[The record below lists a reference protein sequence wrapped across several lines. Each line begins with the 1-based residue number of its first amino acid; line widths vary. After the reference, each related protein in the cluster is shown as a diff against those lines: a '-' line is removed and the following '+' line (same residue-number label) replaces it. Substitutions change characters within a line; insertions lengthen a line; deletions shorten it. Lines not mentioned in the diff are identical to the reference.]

1 MQKASGRPDPFP
13 PTDHDHRRCVAD
25 AVAAAERLCAQ
36 EGLSF
41 TALRRRVLELVWS
54 SHGPVG
60 AYELLD
66 ALRGE
71 GRRAAPPTVYR
82 ALEFLRAH
90 GLVHRIES
98 LNGFIGCAR
107 PDRRHGGQ
115 FLICRDCGAAAELD
129 DAAIADAVRRR
140 ASELGFAVDRQTI
153 EISGQCPR
161 CRGAAGTEASHGATR

>member
-1 MQKASGRPDPFP
+1 MQDASGVLAPFP
-13 PTDHDHRRCVAD
+13 PTNHDHGRCVAD
-25 AVAAAERLCAQ
+25 AVAAAEALCAR
-36 EGLSF
+36 EGLAF

-66 ALRGE
+66 ALRAE

-98 LNGFIGCAR
+98 LNAFIGCVR
-107 PDRRHGGQ
+107 PDRHHGGQ
-115 FLICRDCGAAAELD
+115 FLICRDCGAAAEID
-129 DAAIADAVRRR
+129 DSTIADAVRNR
-140 ASELGFAVDRQTI
+140 AEALGFTVDRQTI
-153 EISGQCPR
+153 EIAGRCPR
-161 CRGAAGTEASHGATR
+161 CRGAGRREG

>member
-1 MQKASGRPDPFP
+1 MADASGVLAPFP
-13 PTDHDHRRCVAD
+13 PTNHDHERCVAD
-25 AVAAAERLCAQ
+25 AVAAAERLCAR
-36 EGLSF
+36 EGLAF

-82 ALEFLRAH
+82 ALEFLREH

-98 LNGFIGCAR
+98 RNGFIGCAR
-107 PDRRHGGQ
+107 PDRHHGGQ
-115 FLICRDCGAAAELD
+115 FLICRDCGAAAEID
-129 DAAIADAVRRR
+129 DATIAGAVHRR
-140 ASELGFAVDRQTI
+140 AEALGFAVDRQTI
-153 EISGQCPR
+153 EITGRCPR
-161 CRGAAGTEASHGATR
+161 CRRAAGKR

>member
-1 MQKASGRPDPFP
+1 MPEAPGALAPFP
-13 PTDHDHRRCVAD
+13 PTNHDHGRCVAD
-25 AVAAAERLCAQ
+25 AVAAAERLCKRD
-36 EGLSF
+36 GLAF

-98 LNGFIGCAR
+98 LNAFIGCAR
-107 PDRRHGGQ
+107 PDRHHGGQ
-115 FLICRDCGAAAELD
+115 FLICRDCGAAAEID
-129 DAAIADAVRRR
+129 DPTIAGAVHRR
-140 ASELGFAVDRQTI
+140 AAALGFTVDRQTI

-161 CRGAAGTEASHGATR
+161 CRRTGGEDSGNAAAG